1 VGTGTPTPAPEG
13 TEQAPLQLSAADLEN
28 MTREQALQ
36 LLGALAQEDETL
48 QEHLQKLQPK
58 PSNPNVRDW

>member
-1 VGTGTPTPAPEG
+1 
-13 TEQAPLQLSAADLEN
+13 